1 MQAQHH
7 DFDKMI
13 KPVAVFKSP
22 YGSKFGI
29 PRQSGLTEAVTGRI
43 VFLPPY
49 NDPNAIR
56 GIADFDY
63 LWLIWGFSANEPQ
76 PSATREADNNNETA
90 KASTDET
97 DSRNLHLTVRPP
109 RLGGNERVGVFA
121 SRSPFRPNGLGLSSV
136 RILGEDNGEIIVA
149 GADLM
154 NGTPIYDIKPY
165 LPYVDAHPDAKA
177 GFTDKRKW
185 TTLEVSIPN
194 DISEKLTD
202 KQTRELQQILSL
214 DPRPHYHHDS
224 NRIYGMTYAGHNVR
238 FKVEGN
244 LLTIVEII

>member
-29 PRQSGLTEAVTGRI
+29 PRQSGLTEAVTGGI

-97 DSRNLHLTVRPP
+97 DSRNLHRGMFDWQRAENRINPDTPQGRLFQGLRRLVQVRRENPA
-109 RLGGNERVGVFA
+109 FA
-121 SRSPFRPNGLGLSSV
+121 VNAVCHTIDLPSPSLLGLV
-136 RILGEDNGEIIVA
+136 REAEGQTLCALFNCGDEPAGIHLPWAENTIDLLSGETPSDVLPA
-149 GADLM
+149 G
-154 NGTPIYDIKPY
+154 
-165 LPYVDAHPDAKA
+165 
-177 GFTDKRKW
+177 GFVW
-185 TTLEVSIPN
+185 MA
-194 DISEKLTD
+194 EKT
-202 KQTRELQQILSL
+202 
-214 DPRPHYHHDS
+214 H
-224 NRIYGMTYAGHNVR
+224 
-238 FKVEGN
+238 
-244 LLTIVEII
+244 